1 MLQQRSSLTPLGST
15 ALATKWYLC
24 MALAHWQMEV
34 QALETFDM
42 AAGVKSSLSMYG
54 WILLMTWSRML
65 SCGEGG
71 REELGPCLRE
81 MDDYFWKFIFS
92 GTCRGQQLG
101 LWPAVEGVGGE

>member
-1 MLQQRSSLTPLGST
+1 
-15 ALATKWYLC
+15 
-24 MALAHWQMEV
+24 
-34 QALETFDM
+34 M

-54 WILLMTWSRML
+54 WILLMTWSGML
-65 SCGEGG
+65 SCGEGGREGGREGRREGGREGG